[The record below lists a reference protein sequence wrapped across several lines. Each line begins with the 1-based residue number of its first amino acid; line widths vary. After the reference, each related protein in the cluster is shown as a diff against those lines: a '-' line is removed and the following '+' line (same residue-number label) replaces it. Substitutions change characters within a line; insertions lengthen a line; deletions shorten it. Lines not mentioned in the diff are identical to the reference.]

1 MWTSIAVS
9 PATPSLH
16 DLLEK
21 FAAEAESICAERQ
34 AFARNELAG
43 QLNQAVRRIRQATTR
58 EDLGETV
65 ADAAAPFASGAL
77 WLRIE
82 NGAASSSKFEQP
94 IPLDSAP
101 ALREASQS
109 ADPVVALAAP
119 GEVSPALVERFAHT
133 FDTRALIYPVL
144 AKQKNSPDKAAAL
157 LYAWVDSDAEAQNAA
172 LELLSQV
179 ASAVWQA
186 LEPPPA
192 PLIGIAPGAK
202 LAKPWDEL
210 TPDEQR
216 MHLRAQRAARV
227 QVAEIRLRHAAEV
240 QSGRL
245 RRNLYVMLRD
255 PIDAARESFRKE
267 FFAQC
272 PSMVDYLHLELS
284 RTLANDDAD
293 LLGKD
298 YPGPLV

>member
-34 AFARNELAG
+34 ARARNELAG
-43 QLNQAVRRIRQATTR
+43 QLNQATRRIRQAATR

-82 NGAASSSKFEQP
+82 KGAANSGKFEQP

-101 ALREASQS
+101 ALRQAVQS
-109 ADPVVALAAP
+109 AEPVIALAGP
-119 GEVSPALVERFAHT
+119 GEVSPVLVERFAHT

-144 AKQKNSPDKAAAL
+144 AKEKDQEKPAAL

-172 LELLSQV
+172 LELLSQI

-192 PLIGIAPGAK
+192 PLIGIAPAAK

-210 TPDEQR
+210 TPEEQR
-216 MHLRAQRAARV
+216 THLRAQRAARV
-227 QVAEIRLRHAAEV
+227 QVAEMRLRHAAEV

-267 FFAQC
+267 FFAPC
-272 PSMVDYLHLELS
+272 PSMVDYLHVELT